1 MGELTRLLYSASDD
15 AEENRSANESPLELD
30 PITTPDKDCEETPM
44 WKEEMNCEETPWCK
58 EEMNCEETPMCE
70 EEMNCSDD
78 FAGSHSSADVAKPV
92 EKTHQGHV
100 KDDDQSRN
108 LPSDD
113 DFLRLLL
120 NELDITFTFTTV
132 PCLIDVASC
141 LEKNAEGICV
151 LSGLMK
157 IDLVCA
163 MDSLLNK
170 VGDVSSLHARST
182 SFCRCASW
190 RTPRSSPTT
199 TPCSLSSRT

>member
-15 AEENRSANESPLELD
+15 AEANRSSNGSPLELD
-30 PITTPDKDCEETPM
+30 PIMTPDKDCEAM
-44 WKEEMNCEETPWCK
+44 
-58 EEMNCEETPMCE
+58 PMCD

-78 FAGSHSSADVAKPV
+78 IAVSHSSTDMVKPV
-92 EKTHQGHV
+92 EKTHQAQV
-100 KDDDQSRN
+100 KDDEQSSN

-113 DFLRLLL
+113 DYVRLLL
-120 NELDITFTFTTV
+120 NELDITFTFTTI

-141 LEKNAEGICV
+141 MTKDAEGICV

-170 VGDVSSLHARST
+170 VGVVASLHARST
-182 SFCRCASW
+182 SSSKCASW
-190 RTPRSSPTT
+190 RTLHTSPTT
-199 TPCSLSSRT
+199 TLCSLSSRT

>member
-30 PITTPDKDCEETPM
+30 PITTPDKD
-44 WKEEMNCEETPWCK
+44 
-58 EEMNCEETPMCE
+58 CEETPMCE

-113 DFLRLLL
+113 DFLRLVL

-170 VGDVSSLHARST
+170 VGAVSSLHGRST
-182 SFCRCASW
+182 SSCRCVSW
-190 RTPRSSPTT
+190 RTPRTSPTT